1 MPRPNNFFSFFANL
15 IKLIGR
21 NFLMHSISTTIQK
34 EKKKKKKLTFASPKW
49 TSQTLNIKKQ
59 KKLLKTRTK
68 NQKFNQKY
76 VDLFSGPRRRRSSY
90 RVGGGGANKNKGG
103 FRRRSRRLLQLL
115 RRVGSERFSTPT
127 SEIGWITG
135 TGGPREY
142 PKW

>member
-21 NFLMHSISTTIQK
+21 NFLMNSISKTIQK
-34 EKKKKKKLTFASPKW
+34 EKNKKKKLTYASPKW

-59 KKLLKTRTK
+59 KKLLRTRTK
-68 NQKFNQKY
+68 NQKFNQKC
-76 VDLFSGPRRRRSSY
+76 VDLFSGSRRRRSNY
-90 RVGGGGANKNKGG
+90 RVGGGGANKGG

-115 RRVGSERFSTPT
+115 RRVGSARFSTPT

-142 PKW
+142 QKW